1 MRGSQRRFSLISLVI
16 VVATLAFAS
25 PLQAQ
30 SQPPEAKPL
39 TSAQLEQLVAPI
51 ALYPDDL
58 LSQVLMA
65 STYPLEVVEAARW
78 SRDNPKVTGKALED
92 AMQKQAWDPSVKA
105 LTAVPQTLQMMNDQ
119 LKWTQD
125 LGDAFL
131 GQQEDVF
138 TAVQSLRAR
147 ADAAG
152 NLQTTPQ
159 QTVRRVNRPANV
171 SAPAG
176 APTTAY
182 EIVPTVP
189 NQYYVPIYDPAIVY
203 GAWPYPAYPPLYWYP
218 PGYVG
223 AGLFG
228 FTAAALTGAAIWGGV
243 NWWNR
248 NVNVNVNRY
257 NQFNRTNI
265 SNSNWSHNAAHRGN
279 VPYRD
284 SNVSQKFGDQG
295 KAKARESA
303 RQKVGEAGKGGKGG
317 QKGAAGKKDGAGKA
331 GGKAGQG
338 GMAGGKTA
346 QGGKAGAKQG
356 GMAGAKQGGMAGA
369 KQGGMAGAKTAQG
382 GMAGG
387 KTAQGGMAGAKA
399 AQGGMAGGGMAGGG
413 GMVGGGKAGGGRAGM
428 GDGRRSDITVK
439 HDVALLGTLSNGL
452 GFYRFAYKGSDV
464 AYVGVMA
471 QEVQLVRPDAVVRGG
486 DGYLRVF
493 YDKLG
498 LKFQSYE
505 QWIASGA
512 RVPSARTH

>member
-1 MRGSQRRFSLISLVI
+1 
-16 VVATLAFAS
+16 
-25 PLQAQ
+25 
-30 SQPPEAKPL
+30 
-39 TSAQLEQLVAPI
+39 
-51 ALYPDDL
+51 
-58 LSQVLMA
+58 
-65 STYPLEVVEAARW
+65 
-78 SRDNPKVTGKALED
+78 
-92 AMQKQAWDPSVKA
+92 
-105 LTAVPQTLQMMNDQ
+105 MMNDQ

-131 GQQEDVF
+131 AQQENVF

-159 QTVRRVNRPANV
+159 QTVRKVNRPANV

-176 APTTAY
+176 APAVAY
-182 EIVPTVP
+182 EIVPTTP
-189 NQYYVPIYDPAIVY
+189 DQYYVPIYNPAVVY

-228 FTAAALTGAAIWGGV
+228 FTAAALTGAAIWGGM

-248 NVNVNVNRY
+248 SVNVNVNRY

-317 QKGAAGKKDGAGKA
+317 QKGAGGKKDGA
-331 GGKAGQG
+331 GKAGQG

-356 GMAGAKQGGMAGA
+356 GMAGAKDGGMAATKQGGMAGA
-369 KQGGMAGAKTAQG
+369 KQGGMAGG
-382 GMAGG
+382 G
-387 KTAQGGMAGAKA
+387 A
-399 AQGGMAGGGMAGGG
+399 AGGMAGGGMAGGG
-413 GMVGGGKAGGGRAGM
+413 MAGGGIPGGGMAGGGMVGGGMAGGGMAGM
-428 GDGRRSDITVK
+428 GGGGRRSDIAVK
-439 HDVALLGTLSNGL
+439 HDIALLGTLSNGL
-452 GFYRFAYKGSDV
+452 GFYRFAYTGSDV

-471 QEVQLVRPDAVVRGG
+471 QEVQLIRPDAVVRGR
-486 DGYLRVF
+486 DGYLRVY

-498 LKFQSYE
+498 LTFQSYE

-512 RVPSARTH
+512 HIPATRMH

>member
-1 MRGSQRRFSLISLVI
+1 V
-16 VVATLAFAS
+16 
-25 PLQAQ
+25 
-30 SQPPEAKPL
+30 
-39 TSAQLEQLVAPI
+39 
-51 ALYPDDL
+51 
-58 LSQVLMA
+58 
-65 STYPLEVVEAARW
+65 
-78 SRDNPKVTGKALED
+78 
-92 AMQKQAWDPSVKA
+92 
-105 LTAVPQTLQMMNDQ
+105 
-119 LKWTQD
+119 
-125 LGDAFL
+125 
-131 GQQEDVF
+131 
-138 TAVQSLRAR
+138 
-147 ADAAG
+147 
-152 NLQTTPQ
+152 
-159 QTVRRVNRPANV
+159 
-171 SAPAG
+171 
-176 APTTAY
+176 AY

-189 NQYYVPIYDPAIVY
+189 DQYYVPIYDPAVVY
-203 GAWPYPAYPPLYWYP
+203 GAWPYPAYPPMYWYP

-248 NVNVNVNRY
+248 SVNVNVNRY

-295 KAKARESA
+295 KAKARDAA

-338 GMAGGKTA
+338 GKAGGKA
-346 QGGKAGAKQG
+346 AQG

-369 KQGGMAGAKTAQG
+369 KQGGMAATKQGGMTGGGMTGGGMTGGMAAQG
-382 GMAGG
+382 GMAP
-387 KTAQGGMAGAKA
+387 GGMAPGGMVGG
-399 AQGGMAGGGMAGGG
+399 GGMAGGGMAGGG
-413 GMVGGGKAGGGRAGM
+413 RAGGM
-428 GDGRRSDITVK
+428 GGGRRSDIAVK

-464 AYVGVMA
+464 AYVGVIA
-471 QEVQLVRPDAVVRGG
+471 QEVQSVRPDAVVRGR

-498 LKFQSYE
+498 IKFQSYD

-512 RVPSARTH
+512 HVPSVRMH